1 MTTDLPVQRK
11 EAFQGGRGHILLR
24 PLYTPEQ
31 RHGFCNLYA
40 QVTLE
45 PGCEIGYHK
54 HVKEAESYYVVEGS
68 GIYNDN
74 GTERRITKG
83 DITYTPDGCSHGL
96 YNDGTAN
103 LVIIANIIPDQ
114 TA

>member
-11 EAFQGGRGHILLR
+11 EAFQGGRGPILLR

-40 QVTLE
+40 EVTLE
-45 PGCEIGYHK
+45 PGCEIGFHK

-74 GTERRITKG
+74 GTERRISKG
-83 DITYTPDGCSHGL
+83 EITYTPDGCSHGL
-96 YNDGTAN
+96 FNDGPTN
-103 LVIIANIIPDQ
+103 LVIIANIIPDK